1 MANDKTIYG
10 RIDCPCCK
18 TKDGV
23 RITKDKNGEPFG
35 FCDAKCEVQIRLGGK
50 AYRVGEFAKAY
61 PEINKAM
68 QGEAVTVTDTA
79 KQQQEKAPEPE
90 KAVKKSGF
98 DLGGL

>member
-50 AYRVGEFAKAY
+50 AYRVGEFKKAY
-61 PEINKAM
+61 PAIAAKIAGEVEPVANTEI
-68 QGEAVTVTDTA
+68 
-79 KQQQEKAPEPE
+79 KQTQKP
-90 KAVKKSGF
+90 SGF
-98 DLGGL
+98 DMGL